1 LLTQKIVCDLFVSSL
16 LRLISE
22 FLSKREG
29 LFMKARIGNGSIE
42 VVGAD
47 ITSIDVDAIVNAAN
61 NHLILGSGVAGA
73 IRTKGGPSIQ
83 QECNRIGP
91 IKVGEAAI
99 TGAGNLPAKY
109 VIHAASMGD
118 EEVSERS
125 LRDSVRNSLLRG
137 EEKKIG
143 SIAFPAIG
151 TGVGGFP
158 VERCAEVMIG
168 IAERHLK
175 EEGRSINHI
184 IFALFGESDK
194 KVFEEILSSKIK

>member
-1 LLTQKIVCDLFVSSL
+1 MQ
-16 LRLISE
+16 
-22 FLSKREG
+22 
-29 LFMKARIGNGSIE
+29 
-42 VVGAD
+42 AD
-47 ITSIDVDAIVNAAN
+47 ITSIEVDAVVNAAN

-83 QECNRIGP
+83 EECNRIGP

-99 TGAGNLPAKY
+99 TGAGKLPAKY

-118 EEVSERS
+118 EPVSERS
-125 LRDSVRNSLLRG
+125 LRDSVRNSFLKG
-137 EEKKIG
+137 EDAKIG

-158 VERCAEVMIG
+158 VRHCAEIMLEL
-168 IAERHLK
+168 AEQHLK
-175 EEGRSINHI
+175 GKGRSINRV

-194 KVFEEILSSKIK
+194 KVFEETLSSKIQCS

>member
-1 LLTQKIVCDLFVSSL
+1 MKID
-16 LRLISE
+16 
-22 FLSKREG
+22 
-29 LFMKARIGNGSIE
+29 IGNGSIE
-42 VVGAD
+42 VVRAD
-47 ITSIDVDAIVNAAN
+47 ITSLDVDAIVNAAN

-83 QECNRIGP
+83 EECDRIGP
-91 IKVGEAAI
+91 IEVGEAAI
-99 TGAGNLPAKY
+99 TGAGNLPATY

-118 EEVSERS
+118 EPVSGRS

-137 EEKKIG
+137 EGKKIK

-158 VERCAEVMIG
+158 VKRCAETMIE

-175 EEGRSINHI
+175 EEGHSINHI

-194 KVFEEILSSKIK
+194 KIFEETLSSR

>member
-1 LLTQKIVCDLFVSSL
+1 
-16 LRLISE
+16 
-22 FLSKREG
+22 
-29 LFMKARIGNGSIE
+29 MKLDIGNGSIE
-42 VVGAD
+42 VLQAD
-47 ITSIDVDAIVNAAN
+47 ITSLNVDAVVNAAN

-83 QECNRIGP
+83 EECNRIGR
-91 IKVGEAAI
+91 IEMGEAAI
-99 TGAGNLPAKY
+99 TGAGNLPATY

-118 EEVSERS
+118 EPVSERS

-137 EEKKIG
+137 EEKKIK

-158 VERCAEVMIG
+158 VKRCAEIMIE
-168 IAERHLK
+168 IAGRHL
-175 EEGRSINHI
+175 EGEGHSINHV

-194 KVFEEILSSKIK
+194 KVFEETLSSR